1 VRGSPSR
8 GEARKQAIAEA
19 ALEVFLRRGFGEA
32 SIDEVAREASASKQT
47 IYKFFGGRDGLIEA
61 AFGIELARV
70 IAPFDEALTAE
81 GPAAERLD
89 AAAAA
94 FQRVVFDDRCLRIQ
108 RYVIGDATANPGL
121 GSRFSEQLT
130 GRLIAAVVP
139 LVAEATEATEATS
152 ATGVSGASAELR
164 AELFLGA
171 LQGAELS
178 RALAGEPVDHD
189 RLDALRIAALAALR
203 GDAPS

>member
-8 GEARKQAIAEA
+8 GDARKQAIAEA

-47 IYKFFGGRDGLIEA
+47 IYKFFGGREGLIEA

-70 IAPFDEALTAE
+70 IAPFDEALAAD

-89 AAAAA
+89 RAAAA
-94 FQRVVFDDRCLRIQ
+94 FQRVLFDDRCLRIQ

-130 GRLIAAVVP
+130 GRLFAAVVP
-139 LVAEATEATEATS
+139 LVTEATGATG
-152 ATGVSGASAELR
+152 ATGVSGAAGELR

-189 RLDALRIAALAALR
+189 RLDALRKAALATLR